1 MSENVLAPEVFDRLQ
16 QAMADDPGGLAD
28 LYRQYLTE
36 AGRTLQLQLRNAFV
50 QKDGEMLRRHAHYLK
65 GSSQVVGVPEVARR
79 CAVLEE
85 LGSRADFGQAEQ
97 ALATTSAAIA
107 TAQQELV
114 RRLGA
119 LVIPAEDPATS

>member
-1 MSENVLAPEVFDRLQ
+1 
-16 QAMADDPGGLAD
+16 MADDPGGLAD

-36 AGRTLQLQLRNAFV
+36 AGRTLHELRNAFV